1 MGFLRGILAGTV
13 VSGLGLSVASLIA
26 PQPAGNQPPVAPQTQ
41 VTEPDTA
48 DQPADSASTEVVS
61 TGPSDLIVV
70 ERPAQ
75 PEAADPEIKADA
87 EEAPAE
93 QTTQSDDGSDDSY
106 DAGKDGAEAVAA
118 SEAEIDGKEAADTA
132 DKDSADAEDKTA
144 MADQAAVAPKPV
156 TQGSEAAATSDSSAS
171 TAEQNDSASDDSA
184 ATAMA
189 DKEDAA
195 ETPGA
200 AASTGPAP
208 NMDAVKSFAARF
220 RPDGKPLLS
229 VVMID
234 STEMGLDVRSLKE
247 LNIPITVAIRPT
259 EQGASAR
266 GAAYR
271 SAGFEVLMMPDL
283 PEGVS
288 VNDVGLAMEL
298 GFLALPQSIG
308 ILDLGTGGVGA
319 DPARLEAALA
329 RLGKDGRAFVSPDR
343 GLEDATGAGLAAIG
357 IARDLDDSGQS
368 ASMMRRELDDAAADA
383 RDAGAVVVL
392 TRLLPETVSALNL
405 WSLADQSRTIQ
416 FAPLSAQLLQE

>member
-75 PEAADPEIKADA
+75 PEAADPEAKADA

-93 QTTQSDDGSDDSY
+93 QTTQSDDGY

-118 SEAEIDGKEAADTA
+118 SDAETDGKEAADA
-132 DKDSADAEDKTA
+132 SDKDSADTEVKIA
-144 MADQAAVAPKPV
+144 MADQATEAPKPV
-156 TQGSEAAATSDSSAS
+156 TQGSEAAAASDSSAAQS
-171 TAEQNDSASDDSA
+171 DSASDDSA
-184 ATAMA
+184 TTAMA
-189 DKEDAA
+189 DKEDAS
-195 ETPGA
+195 ETSGA
-200 AASTGPAP
+200 DASTGPAP

-343 GLEDATGAGLAAIG
+343 GLEDAAGAGLAAIG

-368 ASMMRRELDDAAADA
+368 ASMMRRELDEAAADA